1 MELEQLKMKHSKRKK
16 KMTNAGDG
24 KEVPEGEDD
33 GDGVVKAGKKK
44 AKAGAGRTANQS
56 PD

>member
-1 MELEQLKMKHSKRKK
+1 MKHSKRKK